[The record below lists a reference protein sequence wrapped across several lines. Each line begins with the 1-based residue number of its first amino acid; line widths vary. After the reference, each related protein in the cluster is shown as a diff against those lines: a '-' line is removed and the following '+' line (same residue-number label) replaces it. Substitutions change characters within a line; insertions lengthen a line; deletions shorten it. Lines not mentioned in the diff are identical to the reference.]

1 MKKYFIEIL
10 ATILILATLLSGC
23 GNAEPASSS
32 PSPTE
37 TEAGSENAGQLTETD
52 IGNENAGQPTET
64 EIGSENVGQPV
75 ETEGP
80 TEAPPEEEN
89 LSGLMILTCMPKGYK
104 YVNGSITYILQCFN
118 MDTGKVTD
126 VAQFDVNPDATV
138 EYPILDQHNFYVN
151 SQDLFSKDY
160 DKLAITA
167 RFTSDHSKHTGWID
181 ESGQFF
187 DVTEALGLAPDSDFA
202 DPVYCCACGF
212 AEDGSFV
219 FEMSESGEFY
229 KDRQY
234 FSVDPDN
241 LDPAAIR
248 EGNPYL
254 GRTEYYDENHK
265 GTFPWWT
272 NYHVTDWVDDTH
284 CIADVGDHYSTTM
297 LIDIDAE
304 ESTMYMP
311 STSRKCW
318 DGVVSPEGDRIAFLS
333 QPEHGNELPSL
344 FVVPTSG
351 GDPVKV
357 DAPIAFT
364 YKEYAV
370 DRDNGFTTI
379 IDWR

>member
-1 MKKYFIEIL
+1 MKKHFIEIL

-37 TEAGSENAGQLTETD
+37 TEAGSENAGQLTETE

-160 DKLAITA
+160 DSPPVHLPV
-167 RFTSDHSKHTGWID
+167 HSGSVQ
-181 ESGQFF
+181 SGPR
-187 DVTEALGLAPDSDFA
+187 LWGNGL
-202 DPVYCCACGF
+202 CGILHRRHR
-212 AEDGSFV
+212 S
-219 FEMSESGEFY
+219 
-229 KDRQY
+229 
-234 FSVDPDN
+234 
-241 LDPAAIR
+241 
-248 EGNPYL
+248 
-254 GRTEYYDENHK
+254 
-265 GTFPWWT
+265 
-272 NYHVTDWVDDTH
+272 
-284 CIADVGDHYSTTM
+284 
-297 LIDIDAE
+297 
-304 ESTMYMP
+304 
-311 STSRKCW
+311 
-318 DGVVSPEGDRIAFLS
+318 
-333 QPEHGNELPSL
+333 
-344 FVVPTSG
+344 
-351 GDPVKV
+351 
-357 DAPIAFT
+357 
-364 YKEYAV
+364 
-370 DRDNGFTTI
+370 
-379 IDWR
+379 